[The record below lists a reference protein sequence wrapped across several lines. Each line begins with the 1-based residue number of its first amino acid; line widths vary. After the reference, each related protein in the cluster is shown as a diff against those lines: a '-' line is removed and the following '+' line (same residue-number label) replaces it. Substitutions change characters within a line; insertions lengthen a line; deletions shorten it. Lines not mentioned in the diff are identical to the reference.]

1 MLRPDEQKVSLEPCD
16 QHVHALGDLQSP
28 SRWIKATVPDVVRF
42 PQTHLDVSTS
52 LTPTGCG
59 ILVGIDQR
67 LAFLIFLHQ
76 IKFLFPLLV
85 EPELPLYYIL
95 LYSLSIE
102 FFILG
107 GSYLSILWGNRCVG
121 LT

>member
-1 MLRPDEQKVSLEPCD
+1 ML
-16 QHVHALGDLQSP
+16 
-28 SRWIKATVPDVVRF
+28 RF

-52 LTPTGCG
+52 LTLTGCG
-59 ILVGIDQR
+59 GLVGIDQR
-67 LAFLIFLHQ
+67 LPFLILLHQ

-85 EPELPLYYIL
+85 EQELPLYYIL

-107 GSYLSILWGNRCVG
+107 GSYLPILWGNRCVG